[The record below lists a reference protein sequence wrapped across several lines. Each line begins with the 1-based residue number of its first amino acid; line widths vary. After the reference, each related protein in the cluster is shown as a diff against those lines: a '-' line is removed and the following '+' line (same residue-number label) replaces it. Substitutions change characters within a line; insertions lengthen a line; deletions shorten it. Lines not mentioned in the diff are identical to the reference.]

1 MEYNDSDE
9 EAFLKKVIDN
19 LLEYS
24 SRNSLIKRQH
34 VSNLNRGDTK
44 MYAKYL
50 IEMLKKNYILDQSKF
65 SVEQKAER
73 ENLLKQYKSDE
84 KEIDKNPEK
93 MYMKFQEKELSNLEN
108 LYMSKHINL
117 IYRYTSEYIFNR
129 LEVLTDVQKIKESLD
144 SVIIPQFNKTIK
156 DYSGDVRYLHGEDK
170 RIYTEIIQGFQYV
183 FDLCTIN
190 EVSINEIS
198 ILPGGQE
205 CIDVVCS
212 LDEPH
217 IRECLK
223 DTNNLLFV
231 TVNRSNCAGIS
242 YNYHAVCYSR
252 DQIKKLIGS
261 NIQIYPCVENDPISY
276 IQLPI
281 AAEAVNAYIPL
292 LSAIMLLQSDK
303 VIFYLLKQDVT
314 KCSRDSDEIKY
325 CYRDLSKKEFDLS
338 TPIMHIA
345 KCGGFNCA
353 PKGWTGVEPPVEP
366 KEVAKHM
373 KTKKSPSSKS
383 SINKPKRS

>member
-1 MEYNDSDE
+1 MENIE
-9 EAFLKKVIDN
+9 AEAFLTKVIDN
-19 LLEYS
+19 ILLYNINESRMKREHKFMLDHENNEYYAQFLI
-24 SRNSLIKRQH
+24 SLLK
-34 VSNLNRGDTK
+34 DT
-44 MYAKYL
+44 YTV
-50 IEMLKKNYILDQSKF
+50 EQSKF
-65 SVEQKAER
+65 SFAQRLER
-73 ENLLKQYKSDE
+73 ENLLRQYESD
-84 KEIDKNPEK
+84 KNKIDKDPRE
-93 MYMKFQEKELSNLEN
+93 MYINFQKEELAKLNN
-108 LYMSKHINL
+108 VYMTKHKNL
-117 IYRYTSEYIFNR
+117 IYRYVAEHIFNR
-129 LEVLTDVQKIKESLD
+129 LEELTDEQTIKESLD
-144 SVIIPQFNKTIK
+144 AVITKAFEKIIEN
-156 DYSGDVRYLHGEDK
+156 YRYENGYVPGEDN
-170 RIYTEIIQGFQYV
+170 RIYTKIKEGFQYV
-183 FDLCTIN
+183 FDLCRIN
-190 EVSINEIS
+190 EISINEIS

-223 DTNNLLFV
+223 DTDNLLFV
-231 TVNRSNCAGIS
+231 TVNRSNCTGIS

-252 DQIKKLIGS
+252 DQIKQLIGS

-281 AAEAVNAYIPL
+281 AAKAVNAYIPL

-314 KCSRDSDEIKY
+314 KCSKDSDEIKY

-338 TPIMHIA
+338 TPIMHVA

-353 PKGWTGVEPPVEP
+353 PKGWTGVELPVEA
-366 KEVAKHM
+366 KEVATYM
-373 KTKKSPSSKS
+373 KTKKSSSKS